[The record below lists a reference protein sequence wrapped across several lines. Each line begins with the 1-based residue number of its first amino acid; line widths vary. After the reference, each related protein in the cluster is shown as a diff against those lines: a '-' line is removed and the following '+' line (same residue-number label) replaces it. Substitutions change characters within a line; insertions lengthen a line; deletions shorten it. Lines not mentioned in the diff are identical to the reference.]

1 MIKDV
6 AYNTGDPISGTTQV
20 NDIAIATGNNPD
32 YTEGSWVGG
41 VDNSNAYV
49 IVSDTTSAG
58 LVGRTTGGGT
68 GIAPANT
75 PTFWKS
81 AALTDQALLN
91 LVNKLPGL
99 AGNYA
104 NVTAARAA
112 LAVSPFA
119 IVNDYTGGGTSGTS
133 GTSGT
138 GGGAGW
144 LFYSD
149 EGELNAPPPEA
160 DGNVIFRINSS
171 PVVETY
177 NPNKTNGVNE
187 IYFNLNDSA
196 GTDYTTQFTALTS
209 GGTISIT
216 QGANTA
222 TYTSAIAGTFFVDTN
237 FGFFLIQTGPAT
249 QTVTSDS
256 PFVSG
261 VPITL
266 SFS

>member
-6 AYNTGDPISGTTQV
+6 AYNTGGAISGTTQV

-119 IVNDYTGGGTSGTS
+119 IVNDYTGGG
-133 GTSGT
+133 

-149 EGELNAPPPEA
+149 EGELNADPPTA

-171 PVVETY
+171 PAVETY
-177 NPNKTNGVNE
+177 NPNKANGVNQ
-187 IYFNLNDSA
+187 IYFNLSDSA
-196 GTDYTTQFTALTS
+196 GTDYTTQFTALQTN
-209 GGTISIT
+209 GGTITMT
-216 QGANTA
+216 QGVNTA
-222 TYTSAIAGTFFVDTN
+222 TYTSAVAGTFFVESEV
-237 FGFFLIQTGPAT
+237 GFFIMQTGFAT